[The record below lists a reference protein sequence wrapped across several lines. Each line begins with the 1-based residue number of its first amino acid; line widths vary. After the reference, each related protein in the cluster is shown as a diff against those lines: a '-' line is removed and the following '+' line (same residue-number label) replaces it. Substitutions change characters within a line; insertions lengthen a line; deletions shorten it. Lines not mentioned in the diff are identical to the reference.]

1 VAQNSV
7 FLPEQFLAQ
16 MREALPSHLSL
27 DDFIAACQRPLRRS
41 IRVNTLKI
49 SVDDFLALVAPY
61 SWQLTPVPWCAEGSG
76 SSAMTKTPCRW
87 EAPLN
92 I

>member
-49 SVDDFLALVAPY
+49 SVDFLALVAPY